1 VELFYAASAD
11 SACEL
16 RAAVAAEKLTCS
28 GVAAAFFAFD
38 IGFLFGHCQQLVA
51 QSRAQFA
58 AALAD
63 NLALIDFYAA
73 IQTIHSFHPP
83 FINMSSMGL
92 F

>member
-1 VELFYAASAD
+1 
-11 SACEL
+11 
-16 RAAVAAEKLTCS
+16 VAAIELACS

-38 IGFLFGHCQQLVA
+38 IGFLLGHGQQLVA
-51 QSRAQFA
+51 KIWAQFA
-58 AALAD
+58 AAFAD

-83 FINMSSMGL
+83 FINVSSMGL